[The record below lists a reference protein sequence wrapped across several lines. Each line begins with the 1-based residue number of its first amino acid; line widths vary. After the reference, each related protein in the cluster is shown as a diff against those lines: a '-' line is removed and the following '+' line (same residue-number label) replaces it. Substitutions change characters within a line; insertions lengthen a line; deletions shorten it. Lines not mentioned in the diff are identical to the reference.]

1 MAATPRARCGRLPRV
16 STFVSIMVYAT
27 AVLVGLVALSGAFLL
42 AAGWVVRHTDEPD
55 AGH

>member
-1 MAATPRARCGRLPRV
+1 M

-27 AVLVGLVALSGAFLL
+27 FVLVGLVALSAAFIL
-42 AAGWVVRHTDEPD
+42 AAGWIVRHTDQPD

>member
-1 MAATPRARCGRLPRV
+1 M
-16 STFVSIMVYAT
+16 SIMIYAT
-27 AVLVGLVALSGAFLL
+27 AVLGGLVALSGAFVL

>member
-1 MAATPRARCGRLPRV
+1 V